1 MSQPLLG
8 LGGSGYL
15 MFCGQRKRCFPH
27 HDFQK
32 RLFFVSGRSII
43 LLPIKEVN
51 ERGYGYSACHQTRP
65 SISCPGRFRT

>member
-43 LLPIKEVN
+43 LLPIKK
-51 ERGYGYSACHQTRP
+51 
-65 SISCPGRFRT
+65 